1 MRVGGFCLLSVVQRP
16 TATGQLRDPC
26 VEEGVSCQLIPEVGL
41 TSTDRAHQA
50 LVGCSDPPHTELVTA
65 LVCVVG

>member
-16 TATGQLRDPC
+16 GQLRDPC

-50 LVGCSDPPHTELVTA
+50 LVGCSNPLHTELVTA